1 MIQIILYS
9 ITKEQEVLI
18 NKTFGCTRLVYNNVL
33 SKIKGEKSLSRFEM
47 NKLIPS
53 LYEEYPFLK
62 EVDGC
67 ALRCS
72 EFDLVNG
79 LNKYYKKQGGYPKFK
94 VKLYEGMKLLMKN
107 KLIQV

>member
-1 MIQIILYS
+1 M
-9 ITKEQEVLI
+9 
-18 NKTFGCTRLVYNNVL
+18 L

-94 VKLYEGMKLLMKN
+94 VKGVKTSYKTNFISSTYKDKVLCK
-107 KLIQV
+107 

>member
-1 MIQIILYS
+1 MD
-9 ITKEQEVLI
+9 
-18 NKTFGCTRLVYNNVL
+18 
-33 SKIKGEKSLSRFEM
+33 
-47 NKLIPS
+47 KLIPS

-94 VKLYEGMKLLMKN
+94 VKVYEGMRLLIKSN
-107 KLIQV
+107 RIIKV

>member
-1 MIQIILYS
+1 MRHNENS
-9 ITKEQEVLI
+9 AKRKVHSTKCLH
-18 NKTFGCTRLVYNNVL
+18 NKT
-33 SKIKGEKSLSRFEM
+33 KIKEEKSLSRFEM

-53 LYEEYPFLK
+53 LYEKYPFLK

-72 EFDLVNG
+72 VFDLVNG

-94 VKLYEGMKLLMKN
+94 VKVYEGMRLLIKSN
-107 KLIQV
+107 RIIKV